1 MKYILLIVTFAL
13 LIDSISFKTF
23 ARANNFGVDSLEV
36 KENKNELNQDMKR
49 FSRILVNNSFFDN
62 MDFDNLNSTL
72 KKDLQEDFLFDSK
85 QLRITKVYPNPADI
99 VAFMDYDMLESISAK
114 VTIRNL
120 LGKVVRVYDLNKGD
134 HKIRIPTVNFD
145 PGVYFYTLTINGKSV
160 KGKKLLV
167 KRQL

>member
-1 MKYILLIVTFAL
+1 M
-13 LIDSISFKTF
+13 
-23 ARANNFGVDSLEV
+23 VD
-36 KENKNELNQDMKR
+36 
-49 FSRILVNNSFFDN
+49 NSFFDN
-62 MDFDNLNSTL
+62 LDYDNLNNTI
-72 KKDLQEDFLFDSK
+72 KKDITEDFLFSTN
-85 QLRITKVYPNPADI
+85 QLKITKVYPNPADL

-120 LGKVVRVYDLNKGD
+120 LGKVVREYDLNKGT